1 MEDDDELDAIVG
13 EESQGE
19 FLSERGRERDGEAD
33 AGADC
38 LEPAKEGG
46 LSPMLELLRT
56 QGTPPALDQ
65 EVVSLSISAS
75 SLALAGSLT
84 VRRTGWRTRRTRRRS
99 ACRSPSRCP

>member
-19 FLSERGRERDGEAD
+19 FLRERGREGGGEAE
-33 AGADC
+33 AEADC

-65 EVVSLSISAS
+65 EVSLCLSVCLSLSL
-75 SLALAGSLT
+75 SLSL
-84 VRRTGWRTRRTRRRS
+84 S
-99 ACRSPSRCP
+99 L